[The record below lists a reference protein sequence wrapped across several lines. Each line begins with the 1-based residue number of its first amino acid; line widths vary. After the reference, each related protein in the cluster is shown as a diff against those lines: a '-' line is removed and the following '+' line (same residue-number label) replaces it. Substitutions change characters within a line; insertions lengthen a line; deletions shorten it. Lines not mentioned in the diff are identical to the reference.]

1 MSVMDFLT
9 SLTVA
14 VLAGVIAISSAKWLS
29 TVTII
34 SLYNKD
40 DNDNSPQNP
49 DPGSVL

>member
-1 MSVMDFLT
+1 MDFLT

-14 VLAGVIAISSAKWLS
+14 VLQVLFAISSANGP